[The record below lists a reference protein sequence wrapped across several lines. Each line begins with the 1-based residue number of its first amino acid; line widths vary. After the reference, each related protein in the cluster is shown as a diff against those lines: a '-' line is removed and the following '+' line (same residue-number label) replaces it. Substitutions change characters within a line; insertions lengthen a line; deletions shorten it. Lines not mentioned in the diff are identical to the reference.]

1 MKQVYVAR
9 SVTDA
14 HLVRGVLEAEG
25 IAAMVRGEFLAGG
38 IGELPAD
45 VCGVWILDDA
55 LAARASQVLEEVW
68 RGRRASG
75 SAGPWTCPGCGEPLE
90 GQFTDCWRCGA
101 ARPAPA

>member
-25 IAAMVRGEFLAGG
+25 IAATVRGEFLAGG

-55 LAARASQVLEEVW
+55 LAARAGEVLEEVW
-68 RGRRASG
+68 RGQRAAH
-75 SAGPWTCPGCGEPLE
+75 SAGPWTCPGCGERLE

-101 ARPAPA
+101 ARAAPA

>member
-14 HLVRGVLEAEG
+14 HFVRGVLEAEG
-25 IAAMVRGEFLAGG
+25 IAAAVRGEFLASG

-45 VCGVWILDDA
+45 VCSVWVLDAA
-55 LAARASQVLEEVW
+55 LAARAGQVLEEVW
-68 RGRRASG
+68 RGQRAAR
-75 SAGPWTCPGCGEPLE
+75 SAGPWSCPGCGERLE

-101 ARPAPA
+101 PRPAPA